1 MALARK
7 RFRLIMDVREGEDGL
22 APIENRLALLLEF
35 SPQVVEG
42 PLRGPR
48 TDAIP
53 VAE

>member
-7 RFRLIMDVREGEDGL
+7 RFRLIMNVRESEDGL

-35 SPQVVEG
+35 SPQIVER
-42 PLRGPR
+42 PLRR
-48 TDAIP
+48 ARADTIA